1 MRLAYVCVEGF
12 NWYGPVTLPPF
23 IPALS
28 PFIPALSHMESFDL
42 LAALN
47 PLIYATLS
55 L

>member
-12 NWYGPVTLPPF
+12 DWYGPVTLPPF
-23 IPALS
+23 LS
-28 PFIPALSHMESFDL
+28 ALSHPESLDL

-47 PLIYATLS
+47 PLICATLS